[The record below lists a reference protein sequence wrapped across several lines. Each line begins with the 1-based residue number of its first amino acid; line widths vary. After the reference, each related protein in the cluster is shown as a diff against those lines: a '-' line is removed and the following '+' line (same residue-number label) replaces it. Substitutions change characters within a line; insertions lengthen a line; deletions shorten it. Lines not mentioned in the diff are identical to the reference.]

1 MALNSL
7 NIQSSQAVKVSFI
20 SKMRRFFTVT
30 KITWLLILISII
42 SAVSTGYFYNRT
54 KQIDAFNLAVSSGKP
69 PQTDLQSF
77 EAKFSTAYWLASNER
92 YKEATLLFN
101 KALNNANTT
110 QKSAIQ
116 YNLGNIFFRRG
127 LIINGANMTVRD
139 EAEYLFRQ
147 AKTAYQQSLRLDN
160 SFWDAR
166 HNLDRILTMLPGTPT
181 PGVGESD
188 TPGLIMG
195 SIPVGL
201 P

>member
-1 MALNSL
+1 MALNL
-7 NIQSSQAVKVSFI
+7 LSFTYAYI
-20 SKMRRFFTVT
+20 AKIRRFFTVT
-30 KITWLLILISII
+30 KITLLLLIIAITCTFN
-42 SAVSTGYFYNRT
+42 AVYSYRRI

-69 PQTDLQSF
+69 PETDLQSF
-77 EAKFSTAYWLASNER
+77 EAKFSTAYWLAKNEH

-101 KALNNANTT
+101 KAINNADNT
-110 QKSAIQ
+110 QKAAIQ

-127 LIINGANMTVRD
+127 LAINGANMTVRD
-139 EAEYLFRQ
+139 EAEYLFVQ

-166 HNLDRILTMLPGTPT
+166 HNMDRILTMLPGTPT

>member
-1 MALNSL
+1 MALNLL
-7 NIQSSQAVKVSFI
+7 NVTEAYITRI
-20 SKMRRFFTVT
+20 RRFFTVT
-30 KITWLLILISII
+30 KITLLLLIIAII
-42 SAVSTGYFYNRT
+42 CTLNAVYSYRRI
-54 KQIDAFNLAVSSGKP
+54 KQIDAFNLAVSTGKP
-69 PQTDLQSF
+69 PETDLQSF
-77 EAKFSTAYWLASNER
+77 EAKFSTAYWLAKNER

-101 KALNNANTT
+101 KSINNADNT
-110 QKSAIQ
+110 QKAAIQ

-127 LIINGANMTVRD
+127 LAINGANMTVRD
-139 EAEYLFRQ
+139 EAEYLFVQ

-166 HNLDRILTMLPGTPT
+166 HNMDRILTMLPGTPT

>member
-7 NIQSSQAVKVSFI
+7 SIKESYSRKI
-20 SKMRRFFTVT
+20 TRFFTVT
-30 KITWLLILISII
+30 KITWLLIVVTII
-42 SAVSTGYFYNRT
+42 SAFSSAYSYNRI
-54 KQIDAFNLAVSSGKP
+54 KQIDAFNLAVSTGKP
-69 PQTDLQSF
+69 PETDLQSF
-77 EAKFSTAYWLASNER
+77 EAKFATAFWLAKNER
-92 YKEATLLFN
+92 YKEATLLFT
-101 KALNNANTT
+101 KAINTANTS
-110 QKSAIQ
+110 QKAAIQ

-160 SFWDAR
+160 SYWDAR
-166 HNLDRILTMLPGTPT
+166 HNMDRILTMLPGTPT

>member
-1 MALNSL
+1 MQN
-7 NIQSSQAVKVSFI
+7 SQAIKTSFI
-20 SKMRRFFTVT
+20 TKLRHFFTVT
-30 KITWLLILISII
+30 KITWLLISIAILSAIST
-42 SAVSTGYFYNRT
+42 VYFYNRT
-54 KQIDAFNLAVSSGKP
+54 KQIEAFNLAISEAKP
-69 PQTDLQSF
+69 PETDLQSF
-77 EAKFSTAYWLASNER
+77 EAKFATAYWLANNER

>member
-1 MALNSL
+1 MALTSNS
-7 NIQSSQAVKVSFI
+7 SST
-20 SKMRRFFTVT
+20 RFSRLFTV
-30 KITWLLILISII
+30 KRLTWLFAITAVAAASSGVYSFSRIQQIDSFNAAI
-42 SAVSTGYFYNRT
+42 SA
-54 KQIDAFNLAVSSGKP
+54 GKP
-69 PQTDLQSF
+69 PKTDLQSF
-77 EAKFSTAYWLASNER
+77 EAKFSTAYWLAQNER

-101 KALNNANTT
+101 KALNGASTE
-110 QKSAIQ
+110 QKAAIQ

-127 LIINGANMTVRD
+127 LIINGTSMTVRD

-160 SFWDAR
+160 SNWGAR
-166 HNLDRILTMLPGTPT
+166 HNLDRLLTMLPATPT

-195 SIPVGL
+195 NIPVGL

>member
-7 NIQSSQAVKVSFI
+7 SVKESYFVKI
-20 SKMRRFFTVT
+20 TRFFTVT
-30 KITWLLILISII
+30 KITWLLIVVAVI
-42 SAVSTGYFYNRT
+42 SAFSSVYSYNRI
-54 KQIDAFNLAVSSGKP
+54 KQIDAFNLAVSTGKP
-69 PQTDLQSF
+69 PETDLQSF
-77 EAKFSTAYWLASNER
+77 EAKFATAFWLAKNER
-92 YKEATLLFN
+92 YKEATLLFT
-101 KALNNANTT
+101 KAINTANTT
-110 QKSAIQ
+110 QKAAIQ

-160 SFWDAR
+160 SHWDAR
-166 HNLDRILTMLPGTPT
+166 HNMDRILTMLPGTPT